1 MLTHTL
7 SMKTNV
13 LQLSIWL
20 KDLGLGFSDAMFR
33 LQSLMW
39 NYFCWCFS
47 FFHQNYTLR
56 QRQHDL
62 DDHLPCVR
70 CLKMCGLLHTRTIK
84 DVSGPWKMTMCV
96 IDSDYDTDV
105 DTRRSRAGFVIYL
118 NSEQEPHHIQQYTV
132 TQRGQDLE
140 KKHPDL
146 NLSKTVMDDEP
157 T

>member
-1 MLTHTL
+1 
-7 SMKTNV
+7 
-13 LQLSIWL
+13 
-20 KDLGLGFSDAMFR
+20 
-33 LQSLMW
+33 
-39 NYFCWCFS
+39 
-47 FFHQNYTLR
+47 
-56 QRQHDL
+56 
-62 DDHLPCVR
+62 
-70 CLKMCGLLHTRTIK
+70 MCGLLHTRTIK

-157 T
+157 MSSMVTATCGTEYMTLSLTVKELIWIYMLLKTIGVNGCEE